1 MGGSSAN
8 VRAAQRPYLR
18 SRGDLPKHQETCT
31 QVAVMRYEYQ
41 KQIVM
46 AVKKD
51 IEDEQHI
58 AITEALDL

>member
-1 MGGSSAN
+1 MD

-18 SRGDLPKHQETCT
+18 SRGDLLKHQETCT
-31 QVAVMRYEYQ
+31 KVATMRCEYQ
-41 KQIVM
+41 QQIVM

-51 IEDEQHI
+51 IEDEQHM